1 MNEVDRNYKWF
12 KANLKELLK
21 KYKGQYIVIA
31 NQEVIFASKE
41 EQKAITY
48 ASELEMGT
56 FIIQKC
62 EKEDQNSIQVFHT
75 RAIF

>member
-41 EQKAITY
+41 RTKGNY
-48 ASELEMGT
+48 L
-56 FIIQKC
+56 C
-62 EKEDQNSIQVFHT
+62 L
-75 RAIF
+75 